1 MTTPY
6 IRLNDGNRIPVVG
19 LGVFLSPVGDVT
31 RHAVAY
37 ALTHGYTHIDTAAV
51 YGNEAD
57 VGAGIIDAGVKRED
71 IFITTKLWT
80 DDVRAG
86 KTREALMTSLEKLK
100 LDYVDLYLIH
110 WPADGFEKAYLEMLK
125 LKEEGLIKSVGVSNF
140 HKQHLDKLRQVTNIM
155 PAVNQVESH
164 PYLSQIDLFDE
175 CRRYLITPEAWAP
188 LGGEK
193 SQGELLNHP
202 LIKSIA
208 QKHGKTPAQILI
220 AWQAQRGAVV
230 IPKSVKPQRID
241 ENINVFDFKFDD
253 RDLIAM
259 QDMNI
264 GRRFGTSPDNF
275 SF

>member
-1 MTTPY
+1 MTIPY

-19 LGVFLSPVGDVT
+19 LGVFLSPAGDAT
-31 RHAVAY
+31 RHAVSY
-37 ALTHGYTHIDTAAV
+37 ALTHGYSHIDTAAV

-110 WPADGFEKAYLEMLK
+110 WPADGFEKAYLQMLK
-125 LKEEGLIKSVGVSNF
+125 LKEEGLIRSAGVSNF
-140 HKQHLDKLRQVTNIM
+140 HADHLAKLRQVTDVM
-155 PAVNQVESH
+155 PAINQVESH
-164 PYLSQIDLFDE
+164 PYLSQIELFDE

-208 QKHGKTPAQILI
+208 QKHHKTPAQILI
-220 AWQAQRGAVV
+220 AWQIQRGVVV
-230 IPKSVKPQRID
+230 IPKSVKPRRIE

-253 RDLIAM
+253 RDLIAL
-259 QDMNI
+259 QDMNL